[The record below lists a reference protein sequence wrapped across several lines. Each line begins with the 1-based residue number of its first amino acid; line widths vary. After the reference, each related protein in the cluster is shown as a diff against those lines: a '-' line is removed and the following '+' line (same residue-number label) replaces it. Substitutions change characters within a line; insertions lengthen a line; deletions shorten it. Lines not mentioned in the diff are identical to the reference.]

1 VAAVDH
7 RQKAAGT
14 TRQPDEIEM
23 NETYDAVAR
32 LAGIGFV
39 LCGLVFVV
47 RSR

>member
-1 VAAVDH
+1 VAAVD
-7 RQKAAGT
+7 RQQKASGMN
-14 TRQPDEIEM
+14 RQPDEIEM